1 MRELIQ
7 AGTTLFKEGTILPDG
22 LTFESE
28 LFSPGWRS
36 VKGLNGYATDRETL
50 EAGWTFFY
58 LAGESRTT
66 AVGGEGQKTARR
78 VVKKILASLK
88 SEKCNSLEVTSV
100 VLKTFLGMPYTTISF
115 HLRNLQKGM
124 FLSKSQDSLPWKDVT
139 LVAA

>member
-1 MRELIQ
+1 MREMIQ

-28 LFSPGWRS
+28 QFSPDWRS
-36 VKGLNGYATDRETL
+36 VKGLNGYAIDRKTPAAE
-50 EAGWTFFY
+50 WTFFY

-66 AVGGEGQKTARR
+66 AFGREGQKTARR
-78 VVKKILASLK
+78 AIKKILAGLK

-100 VLKTFLGMPYTTISF
+100 VCKAFLGMPYTTVSF

-124 FLSKSQDSLPWKDVT
+124 FLSKSQDSHPWKDAT
-139 LVAA
+139 FVAA